1 MRLLAL
7 NPNTTS
13 AMTHAVVAQLEPLLP
28 SGSTVSG
35 WTAQVGP
42 AVIDSRCTYDAA
54 ARNIPALCASLPAA
68 HDAILLACFGDPGL
82 AALRQLATC
91 PVIGLAEAAI
101 TEVRDKAMPFA
112 IITAGTQW
120 PPLLRECADLNGS
133 GSLLTGVYPLAG
145 NGRELRANP
154 EAFRGV
160 VLDLSHQAKEEGA
173 VALILGG
180 AAFAGLQFET
190 AQGLLIIDPLRAA
203 VSRLV
208 HACES
213 HAADASQFR
222 SNTHRHHQG

>member
-1 MRLLAL
+1 MRLIAL

-13 AMTHAVVAQLEPLLP
+13 AMTHAVVAQMQPFLP
-28 SGSTVSG
+28 AGSTAGG
-35 WTAQVGP
+35 WTAQIGP

-54 ARNIPALCASLPAA
+54 AKNIPALFASLPAA
-68 HDAILLACFGDPGL
+68 YDAILLACFGDPGL
-82 AALRQLATC
+82 AVLRQLAKC

-120 PPLLRECADLNGS
+120 PPMLCECADMNGA
-133 GSLLTGVYPLAG
+133 GSLLTGVYPLFG
-145 NGRELRANP
+145 NGEKLRANP
-154 EAFRGV
+154 EDFRDA
-160 VLDLSHQAKEEGA
+160 VLDLSYKAKEEGA
-173 VALILGG
+173 GALILGG

-208 HACES
+208 HAYES
-213 HAADASQFR
+213 HAADASQFQN
-222 SNTHRHHQG
+222 NTHRHHQG